1 MSDAGASAPA
11 IPGVA
16 NLAEIGRSAAA
27 TTYRGTDASGRSVI
41 VKVLHRDATADV
53 RSRFDYDQ
61 ARLAELREHPDIVVT
76 TGHGYTEANHPYL
89 VMEELSGGSL
99 ADRVGSGMDGPGV
112 IAIGVKLA
120 GALESA
126 HRRNL
131 VHGDLRPEDVLVTQD
146 GEPHIADLGLALV
159 TGVGPD
165 RATEPARI
173 AHAAPEQLETHVP
186 TRESD
191 IYALGSVLYAL
202 LAGSPAFLQPG
213 DTSPLAVAVRIGREP
228 VPDIRSL
235 NVPDVVADVIEKAMA
250 RNPADRWESA
260 EAFGHALQQAEVS
273 IGQPITPMTVVG
285 QDITPPRPDPAA
297 EAAPEAGAAGP
308 APAGAPSKKRSP
320 VLLIVAV
327 LVLAAAVGAFFV
339 LSGGDDDTAGDD
351 DERTTVT
358 RADVLDL
365 VDAADD
371 SGTIDFGR
379 LEKWDDVD
387 GRPLTVVEG
396 VTTPDVIAAEGD
408 DAAANFLGA
417 GGFAISGIEITLLDA
432 PAMAAL
438 GLPAEA
444 ATVLEFRTVT
454 ERRLAAECNTALE
467 PEEAEVAGFDGLLQR
482 FEGCDGIALAVFAG
496 VDGAGQALVVE
507 AHLVD
512 DEDEAAIEDVLDSIE
527 IG

>member
-1 MSDAGASAPA
+1 MSEAGASAPA
-11 IPGVA
+11 IPGVS
-16 NLAEIGRSAAA
+16 NLVEIGRNAAA
-27 TTYRGTDASGRSVI
+27 TTYRGADASGRSVI
-41 VKVLHRDATADV
+41 VKVLQREATPDV

-76 TGHGYTEANHPYL
+76 SGHGYTDANQPYL
-89 VMEELSGGSL
+89 VMEELAGGSL

-131 VHGDLRPEDVLVTQD
+131 VHGDLRPEDVLVTDD
-146 GEPHIADLGLALV
+146 GEPHLADLGVALV

-165 RATEPARI
+165 RASDPARL
-173 AHAAPEQLETHVP
+173 AHAAPEQLETHIP

-191 IYALGSVLYAL
+191 IYGLGSVLYAL

-213 DTSPLAVAVRIGREP
+213 DTSPLAVAMRIGRES

-235 NVPDVVADVIEKAMA
+235 SVPDIVADVIEKAMA
-250 RNPADRWESA
+250 RNPAERWESA

-273 IGQPITPMTVVG
+273 IGQPITPMTVLG
-285 QDITPPRPDPAA
+285 MDLMPPRPEL
-297 EAAPEAGAAGP
+297 EADGEAPEAGGP
-308 APAGAPSKKRSP
+308 APGAPTKKRSP
-320 VLLIVAV
+320 VLLIVGALV
-327 LVLAAAVGAFFV
+327 LVALVAGVFFA
-339 LSGGDDDTAGDD
+339 LSGGDDETADDD
-351 DERTTVT
+351 DETPTVT
-358 RADVLDL
+358 RAEVVEL

-371 SGTIDFGR
+371 TGTISLGR
-379 LEKWDDVD
+379 LEKWEDVD
-387 GRPLTVVEG
+387 GRLLPVVEG
-396 VTTPDVIAAEGD
+396 VNTPDVIAAED
-408 DAAANFLGA
+408 AANFLGA
-417 GGFAISGIEITLLDA
+417 GGFTISGIEVTLLEA

-438 GLPAEA
+438 ALAPDANA
-444 ATVLEFRTVT
+444 ILEFRTVT

-467 PEEAEVAGFDGLLQR
+467 PEEAQVAGFEGLLQR
-482 FEGCDGIALAVFAG
+482 FEGCDGRALVVFAG
-496 VDGAGQALVVE
+496 VDDAGQGLVVE

-512 DEDEAAIEDVLDSIE
+512 DEDEAGIEDVLDSIE